1 MGAHTIVWTLTKFV
15 GAQIHAWSPIIS
27 WLRTLSRDRPQITWV
42 SEHTVGRPGIYGRQ
56 LRNVGVQIIR
66 VVAHKFTPELTP
78 ISQTWPRVSQRNVG
92 VQIIRVVAHKFTPEL
107 TPISQTWPRVSQRNV
122 GAQVVWRW
130 APKIGTH
137 SCASMHRSL
146 DAPIFAPPSPPN
158 FSRAS
163 FASRAKF
170 FKIFSL

>member
-1 MGAHTIVWTLTKFV
+1 MGLHTIVWTLTKFV

-92 VQIIRVVAHKFTPEL
+92 
-107 TPISQTWPRVSQRNV
+107 
-122 GAQVVWRW
+122 AQVVWRW
-130 APKIGTH
+130 APKMGTH
-137 SCASMHRSL
+137 IWASMPRSL

>member
-1 MGAHTIVWTLTKFV
+1 MGLHTIVWTLTKFV

-92 VQIIRVVAHKFTPEL
+92 
-107 TPISQTWPRVSQRNV
+107 
-122 GAQVVWRW
+122 AQVVWRW
-130 APKIGTH
+130 APKMGTH
-137 SCASMHRSL
+137 ICASMPRSL